1 HLHRPGNRR
10 STSAPGV
17 AIRQVFPE
25 CFMPAKYAHKSERS
39 TLLRHIASPR
49 EGLTM
54 AGPLKRL
61 LTGWVFQM

>member
-1 HLHRPGNRR
+1 
-10 STSAPGV
+10 
-17 AIRQVFPE
+17 
-25 CFMPAKYAHKSERS
+25 MPAKYAHKRERR

-61 LTGWVFQM
+61 LTGLVFQM